1 VGSVR
6 GGPSSG
12 STGSGGPGGG
22 GGYNFQATATA
33 FVYAHVLAGQPLSF
47 AAQRYPVPLAVWA
60 ESGGPGDDLRVEC
73 QDGAVVEIQTKRGL
87 SVGEDFWKAVKR
99 LVDGLVDH
107 PELFGVLLVDSTA
120 SNPVRTD
127 FRRGVRRLADGR
139 TNNLDRVTKTF
150 QTKLEGAGVTDLSVL
165 KRLAVEVRDFD
176 EGSDG
181 RENALLMLRGVAEDP
196 LAAGRAF
203 DADAHSLIENRGRRT
218 AEDLALLLSA
228 QGGGISTRAS
238 QPAAIAQEY
247 RDWLTDVTSRFRVPG
262 AAVSL
267 PIGEAWARI
276 DGRERPG
283 ALDHEGTEEPQL
295 VQEALLLSIARRRQ
309 PVLSPETR
317 APADYSTGT
326 ALGRLTGRHRC
337 SSSPR
342 LGLRSPRDLPAQGT
356 PKRRVPTLRVPAPA
370 GPMPKAPMRRAPRP
384 RLAETRKQ
392 RPTRRKARRRR
403 VRTHHRRVPEKAC
416 SGRRPSRRLL
426 LGSPRALPVRR
437 RHRSHPWW

>member
-139 TNNLDRVTKTF
+139 TDGLNEVTKDL
-150 QTKLEGAGVTDLSVL
+150 LERLDKAGVSDLSVL
-165 KRLAVEVRDFD
+165 KRLAIEVRDFD
-176 EGSDG
+176 EGSQG
-181 RENALLMLRGVAEDP
+181 HENALLTLKGVAEDP
-196 LAAGRAF
+196 PAAWSTL
-203 DADAHSLIENRGRRT
+203 DADGHSLIENRGRRD
-218 AEDLALLLSA
+218 AE
-228 QGGGISTRAS
+228 
-238 QPAAIAQEY
+238 
-247 RDWLTDVTSRFRVPG
+247 
-262 AAVSL
+262 L
-267 PIGEAWARI
+267 P
-276 DGRERPG
+276 
-283 ALDHEGTEEPQL
+283 
-295 VQEALLLSIARRRQ
+295 
-309 PVLSPETR
+309 
-317 APADYSTGT
+317 
-326 ALGRLTGRHRC
+326 
-337 SSSPR
+337 
-342 LGLRSPRDLPAQGT
+342 
-356 PKRRVPTLRVPAPA
+356 
-370 GPMPKAPMRRAPRP
+370 
-384 RLAETRKQ
+384 
-392 RPTRRKARRRR
+392 
-403 VRTHHRRVPEKAC
+403 
-416 SGRRPSRRLL
+416 
-426 LGSPRALPVRR
+426 
-437 RHRSHPWW
+437 